1 MVRGRNMHPSTHA
14 IRPVSRTSEAA
25 GSPSTAP
32 RTAAQV
38 PLRRWVG
45 VRHGVLL
52 VLCAMY
58 FIAYVDRVN
67 VSVAAPLAR
76 KELGLTPT
84 QLGFVFSA
92 FAYPYAAMQVVGG
105 WLSDRFGARR
115 VLAGLSVVWA
125 LGTVLTGVSA
135 GLASLIAVRVLVGI
149 GEGGA
154 FPAATR
160 ALAHWMPVRER
171 GLAQGIT
178 HSAAR
183 LGGAVA
189 PPVVLALATAYGWRE
204 SFVVLGLASLGWTVL
219 WLMSFRD
226 RPELHRRVTP
236 SELAEIRGTSGVSS
250 SLAAPARSTPWGP
263 IVRAMGLVTLVDF
276 CYGWSLWV
284 FLTWLPSYLADA
296 RGFPLKKMALM
307 AALPLL
313 AGVVGDT
320 LGGVLSDAIYK
331 RTGRLGLARR
341 SLLVVGLLGALA
353 FMIPAIAT
361 TSAVAAV
368 SGLSLAFFFLELTNA
383 VLWTLPLD
391 IAGDFAGTA
400 GGLMNTGFG
409 IAGMISPVV
418 FGWLVE
424 RTGGY
429 RASFVVSAALLLVGA
444 IASLAV
450 DPLRKLSDPRKR
462 VTPVPSEGATPAP
475 SEG

>member
-1 MVRGRNMHPSTHA
+1 
-14 IRPVSRTSEAA
+14 
-25 GSPSTAP
+25 
-32 RTAAQV
+32 
-38 PLRRWVG
+38 
-45 VRHGVLL
+45 
-52 VLCAMY
+52 MY

-76 KELGLTPT
+76 RDLGLSPI

-92 FAYPYAAMQVVGG
+92 FAYPYAAMQVLGG
-105 WLSDRFGARR
+105 WLSDRFGPRR
-115 VLAGLSVVWA
+115 VLAALSVIWA
-125 LGTVLTGVSA
+125 TGTILTGASV
-135 GLASLIAVRVLVGI
+135 GLHTLIAVRVLVGI

-160 ALAHWMPVRER
+160 ALACWMPARER
-171 GLAQGIT
+171 GLSQGVT

-189 PPVVLALATAYGWRE
+189 PPVVLAIAVAYGWRQ
-204 SFVVLGLASLGWTVL
+204 SFVILGLASLVWTVL
-219 WLMSFRD
+219 WLFSFRD
-226 RPELHRRVTP
+226 RPELHRRVTA
-236 SELAEIRGTSGVSS
+236 SELAEIREGNEP
-250 SLAAPARSTPWGP
+250 SLALGQGLGRVGTPWRR
-263 IVRAMGLVTLVDF
+263 IARAMGLVTLVDF

-296 RGFPLKKMALM
+296 RGFPLKEMALM

-313 AGVVGDT
+313 GGVIGDT
-320 LGGVLSDAIYK
+320 LGGVVSDAIYK
-331 RTGRLGLARR
+331 WTGRLALARR
-341 SLLVVGLLGALA
+341 SLLLVGLLGALA
-353 FMIPAIAT
+353 FMVPAVMT

-368 SGLSLAFFFLELTNA
+368 WVLSVAFFFLELTNA

-400 GGLMNTGFG
+400 GGIMNTGFG

-429 RASFVVSAALLLVGA
+429 RASFVVALGLLVVGA
-444 IASLAV
+444 IASAAI
-450 DPLRKLSDPRKR
+450 DPSRKVGSMTDG
-462 VTPVPSEGATPAP
+462 GAHPAPHSAP
-475 SEG
+475 SES